1 MKLDRILQLTTLL
14 AGLPLLYLQAE
25 VRTPT
30 FISDGMVL
38 QRNENVRIWG
48 TADPG
53 EKVTVTFLKK
63 KYVSTAD
70 TEGNWMVTIP
80 TTRKKMVGGPYT
92 MSIGDKT
99 LHDIWVGDVW
109 LCSGQSNMDLHTA
122 RLVDLYKEEF
132 DTYSNPA
139 IHLMQTARNPSIEGP
154 QDDVPAQ
161 GGYPWEALTP
171 EKVGHWSGIG
181 YFFAKEMYT
190 RTGGVP
196 QGIINCSMGGSD
208 IVAWI
213 STDSLRA
220 YAPRHVQNV
229 EHLKQPGYL
238 QRCAELSRA
247 INQTYYKLLDDD
259 PGLEEQWMSE
269 DLDDS
274 DWERVNQYD
283 PNLGNA
289 DGRTWIGTLW
299 FRKEFNVPQE
309 LVGKDS
315 LLRLGCLI
323 DADVA
328 YLNGQKVGEI
338 TYQYPPRK
346 YSLPKGL
353 LKAGRNVL
361 VIKLRTNGG
370 SEKFVKE
377 KPYKLFFHGGQTIDL
392 EGEWLMKRG
401 ILMPRQ
407 PNVEGVYNGNAS
419 ALYDNT
425 IYPLRNYRIAGILW
439 NQGETNAGR
448 PEEYRTLLPVMIN
461 DWRKDFG
468 PVPAVIFG
476 LANYM
481 ERHADANFGGGWAN
495 IRESQRLGT
504 KALDKAGLVTAID
517 LGEWNDIHPLNK
529 KESARRAALQMQRLY
544 LGKTTEVSEGPTYQR
559 VTFSGGKARI
569 QFKKGTAEGLE
580 LRAAKPHSKDYP
592 CLVSQG
598 FSIAG
603 ADGIFHWAEVKVEGN
618 ELIVWCDEVKAPK
631 AVRYAWDDDPIVT
644 LYNGAG
650 LPAPS
655 FMGVEESD

>member
-1 MKLDRILQLTTLL
+1 MKFNKLFTLSTLL
-14 AGLPLLYLQAE
+14 AALPILCLEAE
-25 VRTPT
+25 VKTPR

-38 QRNENVRIWG
+38 QRNETVRIWG

-63 KYVSTAD
+63 KYVGTAD
-70 TEGNWMVTIP
+70 AEGNWMVYIP
-80 TTRKKMVGGPYT
+80 TTKKDMVGGPYT
-92 MSIGDKT
+92 MTINERKLS
-99 LHDIWVGDVW
+99 DIYVGDVW

-132 DTYSNPA
+132 DTDVNPA
-139 IHLMQTARNPSIEGP
+139 IHLMQTGRNPSIKGP
-154 QDDVPAQ
+154 QDDIDEQ
-161 GGYPWEALTP
+161 GSYPWESMSP

-181 YFFAKEMYT
+181 YFFAKEMFK
-190 RTGGVP
+190 RSGGVP

-213 STDSLRA
+213 PTDLLREN
-220 YAPRHVQNV
+220 APRHVQTV

-238 QRCAELSRA
+238 ERCAALSRA
-247 INQTYYKLLDDD
+247 IGQTYNQLLEED
-259 PGLEEQWMSE
+259 PGLKGQWMQE
-269 DLDDS
+269 NLDDS
-274 DWERVNQYD
+274 DWEIVNQYD
-283 PNLGNA
+283 PHLGDA
-289 DGRTWIGTLW
+289 DGRTWVGTLW

-315 LLRLGCLI
+315 LLRLGCLV
-323 DADVA
+323 DADIA
-328 YLNGQKVGEI
+328 YLNGVKVGEI

-346 YSLPKGL
+346 YTLPAGL

-361 VIKLRTNGG
+361 VIKLRTNG
-370 SEKFVKE
+370 SPEKFVKE
-377 KPYKLFFHGGQTIDL
+377 KPYKLYFHGGKTIDL
-392 EGEWLMKRG
+392 EGDWRMKRG

-407 PNVEGVYNGNAS
+407 PGVEGVNNGNAS

-448 PEEYRTLLPVMIN
+448 PDEYRKLLPVLIEG
-461 DWRKDFG
+461 WRRDFG
-468 PVPAVIFG
+468 NVPAVIFG

-481 ERHADANFGGGWAN
+481 ERHADANYNGGWAK

-504 KALDKAGLVTAID
+504 QAIDKAGFVTAID

-529 KESARRAALQMQRLY
+529 KESARRAALWMQRLY
-544 LGKTTEVSEGPTYQR
+544 LGDTKEVVEGPTFESIA
-559 VTFSGGKARI
+559 FSEGKAI
-569 QFKKGTAEGLE
+569 ITFKPGTADGLI
-580 LRAAKPHSKDYP
+580 LRSGKPHSKDNPGLY
-592 CLVSQG
+592 SFG

-603 ADGIFHWAEVKVEGN
+603 EDGIFQ
-618 ELIVWCDEVKAPK
+618 WCEALVINDNQLLLWNDRITNPV

-655 FMGVEESD
+655 FSTK

>member
-1 MKLDRILQLTTLL
+1 MKYNKIFTLFTLFAVLPILSLK
-14 AGLPLLYLQAE
+14 AE
-25 VRTPT
+25 VRTPR

-38 QRNENVRIWG
+38 QRNETVRIWG

-63 KYVSTAD
+63 KYVGTAD
-70 TEGNWMVTIP
+70 AEGNWMVYIP
-80 TTRKKMVGGPYT
+80 TTKKNMVGGPYT
-92 MSIGDKT
+92 MTINERKLS
-99 LHDIWVGDVW
+99 DIYVGDVW

-122 RLVDLYKEEF
+122 RLVDLYKDEF
-132 DTYSNPA
+132 DTDVNPA
-139 IHLMQTARNPSIEGP
+139 IHLMQTGRNPSIKGQ
-154 QDDVPAQ
+154 QDDIDEQ
-161 GGYPWEALTP
+161 GSYPWESMSP
-171 EKVGHWSGIG
+171 DKVGHWSGIG
-181 YFFAKEMYT
+181 YFFAKEMFK
-190 RTGGVP
+190 RSGGVP

-213 STDSLRA
+213 PTDLLREN
-220 YAPRHVQNV
+220 APRHVQTV

-238 QRCAELSRA
+238 ERCAALNRV
-247 INQTYYKLLDDD
+247 IGQTYNQLLEED
-259 PGLEEQWMSE
+259 PGLKGQWMQT

-274 DWERVNQYD
+274 DWEIVNQYD
-283 PNLGNA
+283 PHLGDA
-289 DGRTWIGTLW
+289 DGRTWVGTLW

-315 LLRLGCLI
+315 LLRLGCLV

-328 YLNGQKVGEI
+328 YLNGVKVGEI

-346 YSLPKGL
+346 YTLPAGL

-361 VIKLRTNGG
+361 VIKLRTNG
-370 SEKFVKE
+370 SPEKFVKE
-377 KPYKLFFHGGQTIDL
+377 KPYKLFFHGGKTINL
-392 EGEWLMKRG
+392 EGNWRMKRG

-407 PNVEGVYNGNAS
+407 PGVEGVNNGNAS

-448 PEEYRTLLPVMIN
+448 PDEYRKLLPVLIEG
-461 DWRKDFG
+461 WRRDFG
-468 PVPAVIFG
+468 NVPAVIFG

-481 ERHADANFGGGWAN
+481 ERHPNANFDGGWAK

-504 KALDKAGLVTAID
+504 QALDKAGFVTAID

-529 KESARRAALQMQRLY
+529 KESARRAALWMQRLY
-544 LGKTTEVSEGPTYQR
+544 LGDTKEVVEGPAFESIAFSEGKAII
-559 VTFSGGKARI
+559 TFKP
-569 QFKKGTAEGLE
+569 GTADGLI
-580 LRAAKPHSKDYP
+580 LRSGKPHSKDNPGIY
-592 CLVSQG
+592 SFG

-603 ADGIFHWAEVKVEGN
+603 EDGIFQ
-618 ELIVWCDEVKAPK
+618 WCEAMVINDNQLLLWNDRITNPV

-655 FMGVEESD
+655 FSTK

>member
-1 MKLDRILQLTTLL
+1 MKYNKIFTLFTLFAVLPILSLK
-14 AGLPLLYLQAE
+14 AE
-25 VRTPT
+25 VKTPR

-38 QRNENVRIWG
+38 QRNETVRIWG

-63 KYVSTAD
+63 KYVGTAD
-70 TEGNWMVTIP
+70 AEGNWMVYIP
-80 TTRKKMVGGPYT
+80 TTKKNMVGGPYT
-92 MSIGDKT
+92 MTINERKLS
-99 LHDIWVGDVW
+99 DIYVGDVW

-122 RLVDLYKEEF
+122 RLVDLYKDEF
-132 DTYSNPA
+132 DTDVNPA
-139 IHLMQTARNPSIEGP
+139 IHLMQTGRNPSIKGP
-154 QDDVPAQ
+154 QDDIDEQ
-161 GGYPWEALTP
+161 GSYPWESMSP
-171 EKVGHWSGIG
+171 DKVGHWSGIG
-181 YFFAKEMYT
+181 YFFAKEMFK
-190 RTGGVP
+190 RSGGVP

-213 STDSLRA
+213 PTDLLREN
-220 YAPRHVQNV
+220 APRHVQTV
-229 EHLKQPGYL
+229 EHLKQLGYL
-238 QRCAELSRA
+238 ERCAALNRA
-247 INQTYYKLLDDD
+247 IGQTYNQLLEED
-259 PGLEEQWMSE
+259 PGLKGQWMQT

-274 DWERVNQYD
+274 DWEIVNQYD
-283 PNLGNA
+283 PHLGDA
-289 DGRTWIGTLW
+289 DGRTWVGTLW

-315 LLRLGCLI
+315 LLRLGCLV

-328 YLNGQKVGEI
+328 YLNGVKVGEI

-346 YSLPKGL
+346 YTLPAGL

-361 VIKLRTNGG
+361 VIKLRTNG
-370 SEKFVKE
+370 SPEKFVKE
-377 KPYKLFFHGGQTIDL
+377 KPYKLYFHGGQTIDL
-392 EGEWLMKRG
+392 EGDWRMKRG

-407 PNVEGVYNGNAS
+407 PGVEGVNNGNAS

-448 PEEYRTLLPVMIN
+448 PDEYRKLLPVLIEG
-461 DWRKDFG
+461 WRRDFG
-468 PVPAVIFG
+468 NVPAVIFG

-481 ERHADANFGGGWAN
+481 ERHADANYNGGWAK

-504 KALDKAGLVTAID
+504 QALDKAGFVTAID

-529 KESARRAALQMQRLY
+529 KESARRAALWMQRLY
-544 LGKTTEVSEGPTYQR
+544 LGDTKEVVEGPAFESIAFSEGKAII
-559 VTFSGGKARI
+559 TFKP
-569 QFKKGTAEGLE
+569 GTADGLI
-580 LRAAKPHSKDYP
+580 LRSGKPHSKDNPGIY
-592 CLVSQG
+592 SFG

-603 ADGIFHWAEVKVEGN
+603 EDGIFQ
-618 ELIVWCDEVKAPK
+618 WCEAMVINDKQLLLWNDRITNPI

-655 FMGVEESD
+655 FSTK

>member
-1 MKLDRILQLTTLL
+1 
-14 AGLPLLYLQAE
+14 
-25 VRTPT
+25 
-30 FISDGMVL
+30 MVL
-38 QRNENVRIWG
+38 QRNETVRIWG

-63 KYVSTAD
+63 KYVGTAD
-70 TEGNWMVTIP
+70 AEGNWMVYIP
-80 TTRKKMVGGPYT
+80 TTKKNMVGGPYT
-92 MSIGDKT
+92 MTINERKLS
-99 LHDIWVGDVW
+99 DIYVGDVW

-122 RLVDLYKEEF
+122 RLVDLYKDEF
-132 DTYSNPA
+132 DTDVNPA
-139 IHLMQTARNPSIEGP
+139 IHLMQTGRNPSIKGP
-154 QDDVPAQ
+154 QDDIDEQ
-161 GGYPWEALTP
+161 GSYPWESLSP
-171 EKVGHWSGIG
+171 DKVGHWSGIG
-181 YFFAKEMYT
+181 YFFAKEMFK
-190 RTGGVP
+190 RSGGVP

-213 STDSLRA
+213 PTDLLREN
-220 YAPRHVQNV
+220 APRHVQTV

-238 QRCAELSRA
+238 ERCA
-247 INQTYYKLLDDD
+247 
-259 PGLEEQWMSE
+259 
-269 DLDDS
+269 
-274 DWERVNQYD
+274 NQYD
-283 PNLGNA
+283 PHLGDA
-289 DGRTWIGTLW
+289 DGRTWVGTLW

-315 LLRLGCLI
+315 LLRLGCLV

-328 YLNGQKVGEI
+328 YLNGVKVGEI

-346 YSLPKGL
+346 YTLPAGL

-361 VIKLRTNGG
+361 VIKLRTNG
-370 SEKFVKE
+370 SPEKFVKE
-377 KPYKLFFHGGQTIDL
+377 KPYKLFFHGGKTINL
-392 EGEWLMKRG
+392 EGNWRMKRG

-407 PNVEGVYNGNAS
+407 PGVEGVNNGNAS

-448 PEEYRTLLPVMIN
+448 PDEYRKLLPVLIEG
-461 DWRKDFG
+461 WRRDFG
-468 PVPAVIFG
+468 NVPAVIFG

-481 ERHADANFGGGWAN
+481 ERHPNANFDGGWAK

-504 KALDKAGLVTAID
+504 QALDKAALVTAID

-544 LGKTTEVSEGPTYQR
+544 LGNTQEVCEGPSYES
-559 VTFSGGKARI
+559 VTFGEGKARI
-569 QFKKGTAEGLE
+569 TFKPGTAEGLE
-580 LRAAKPHSKDYP
+580 LREAKPHSKENP
-592 CLVSQG
+592 CLVSKG

-603 ADGIFHWAEVKVEGN
+603 ADGVFHWAEAQVEGN
-618 ELIVWCDEVKAPK
+618 ELIVWSDEVKDPK

-655 FMGVEESD
+655 FSTK

>member
-1 MKLDRILQLTTLL
+1 MKYNKIFTLFTLFAVLPILSLK
-14 AGLPLLYLQAE
+14 AE
-25 VRTPT
+25 VKTPR

-38 QRNENVRIWG
+38 QRNETVRIWG

-63 KYVSTAD
+63 KYVGTAD
-70 TEGNWMVTIP
+70 AEGNWMVYIP
-80 TTRKKMVGGPYT
+80 TTKKNMVGGPYT
-92 MSIGDKT
+92 MTINERKLS
-99 LHDIWVGDVW
+99 DIYVGDVW

-122 RLVDLYKEEF
+122 RLVDLYKDEF
-132 DTYSNPA
+132 DTDVNPA
-139 IHLMQTARNPSIEGP
+139 IHLMQTGRNPSIKGP
-154 QDDVPAQ
+154 QDDIDEQ
-161 GGYPWEALTP
+161 GSYPWESMSP
-171 EKVGHWSGIG
+171 DKVGHWSGIG
-181 YFFAKEMYT
+181 YFFAKEMFK
-190 RTGGVP
+190 RSGGVP

-213 STDSLRA
+213 PTDLLREN
-220 YAPRHVQNV
+220 APRHVQTV

-238 QRCAELSRA
+238 ERCAALNRA
-247 INQTYYKLLDDD
+247 IGQTYNQLLEED
-259 PGLEEQWMSE
+259 PGLKGQWMQT
-269 DLDDS
+269 DLGDS
-274 DWERVNQYD
+274 DWEIVNQYD
-283 PNLGNA
+283 PHLGDA
-289 DGRTWIGTLW
+289 DGRTWVGTLW

-315 LLRLGCLI
+315 LLRLGCLV

-328 YLNGQKVGEI
+328 YLNGVKVGEI

-346 YSLPKGL
+346 YTLPAGL

-361 VIKLRTNGG
+361 VIKLRTNG
-370 SEKFVKE
+370 SPEKFVKE
-377 KPYKLFFHGGQTIDL
+377 KPYKLYFHGGQTIDL
-392 EGEWLMKRG
+392 EGDWRMKRG

-407 PNVEGVYNGNAS
+407 PGVEGVNNGNAS

-448 PEEYRTLLPVMIN
+448 PDEYRKLLPVLIEG
-461 DWRKDFG
+461 WRRDFG
-468 PVPAVIFG
+468 NVPAVIFG

-481 ERHADANFGGGWAN
+481 ERHADANYNGGWAK

-504 KALDKAGLVTAID
+504 QALDKAGFVTAID

-529 KESARRAALQMQRLY
+529 KESARRAALWMQRLY
-544 LGKTTEVSEGPTYQR
+544 LGDTKEVVEGPAFESIAFSEGKAII
-559 VTFSGGKARI
+559 TFKP
-569 QFKKGTAEGLE
+569 GTADGLI
-580 LRAAKPHSKDYP
+580 LRSGKPHSKDNPGIY
-592 CLVSQG
+592 SFG

-603 ADGIFHWAEVKVEGN
+603 EDGIFQ
-618 ELIVWCDEVKAPK
+618 WCEAMVINDNQLLLWNDRITNPV

-655 FMGVEESD
+655 FSTK

>member
-1 MKLDRILQLTTLL
+1 MKFYKTLVLSTLL
-14 AGLPLLYLQAE
+14 AGLPLTSLQAE
-25 VRTPT
+25 VRTPR

-38 QRNENVRIWG
+38 QRNETVRIWG

-63 KYVSTAD
+63 KYVGTAD
-70 TEGNWMVTIP
+70 AEGNWMVYIP
-80 TTRKKMVGGPYT
+80 TTKKNMVGGPYSMT
-92 MSIGDKT
+92 INERKLS
-99 LHDIWVGDVW
+99 DIYVGDVW

-122 RLVDLYKEEF
+122 RLVDLYKDEF
-132 DTYSNPA
+132 DTDVNPA
-139 IHLMQTARNPSIEGP
+139 IHLMQTGRNPSIKGP
-154 QDDVPAQ
+154 QDDIDEQ
-161 GGYPWEALTP
+161 GSYPWESMSP
-171 EKVGHWSGIG
+171 DKVGHWSGIG
-181 YFFAKEMYT
+181 YFFAKEMFQ
-190 RTGGVP
+190 RSGGVP

-213 STDSLRA
+213 PTGLLREN
-220 YAPRHVQNV
+220 APRHVQTV

-238 QRCAELSRA
+238 ERCAALNRV
-247 INQTYYKLLDDD
+247 IGQTYNQLLEED
-259 PGLEEQWMSE
+259 PGLKGQWMQT

-274 DWERVNQYD
+274 DWEIVNQYD
-283 PNLGNA
+283 PHLGDA
-289 DGRTWIGTLW
+289 DGRTWVGTLW

-315 LLRLGCLI
+315 LLRLGCLV

-328 YLNGQKVGEI
+328 YLNGVKVGEI

-346 YSLPKGL
+346 YTLPAGL

-361 VIKLRTNGG
+361 VIKLRTNG
-370 SEKFVKE
+370 SPEKFVKE
-377 KPYKLFFHGGQTIDL
+377 KPYKLFFHGGKTINL
-392 EGEWLMKRG
+392 EGNWRMKRG

-407 PNVEGVYNGNAS
+407 PGVEGVNNGNAS
-419 ALYDNT
+419 ALDNT

-448 PEEYRTLLPVMIN
+448 PDEYRKLLPVLIEG
-461 DWRKDFG
+461 WRRDFG
-468 PVPAVIFG
+468 NVPAVIFG

-481 ERHADANFGGGWAN
+481 ERHPNANFDGGWAK

-504 KALDKAGLVTAID
+504 QALDKAALVTAID

-544 LGKTTEVSEGPTYQR
+544 LGNTQEVSEGPSYES
-559 VTFSGGKARI
+559 VTFSEGKARI
-569 QFKKGTAEGLE
+569 SFKPGTAEGLE
-580 LRAAKPHSKDYP
+580 LHEAKPHSKENP
-592 CLVSQG
+592 CLVSKG

-603 ADGIFHWAEVKVEGN
+603 ADGVFHWAEAQVEGN
-618 ELIVWCDEVKAPK
+618 ELIVWSDEVKDPK

-650 LPAPS
+650 LPASS
-655 FMGVEESD
+655 FSTKEY

>member
-1 MKLDRILQLTTLL
+1 MKFNQLLTLSTL
-14 AGLPLLYLQAE
+14 FSVLPLLNLEAE
-25 VRTPT
+25 VKTPR

-38 QRNENVRIWG
+38 QRNETVRIWG

-53 EKVTVTFLKK
+53 EKVTITFLNN
-63 KYVSTAD
+63 KYKGTAD
-70 TEGNWMVTIP
+70 AQGNWMVYIP
-80 TTRKKMVGGPYT
+80 TTKKSMIGGPYT
-92 MSIGDKT
+92 MTINERKLS
-99 LHDIWVGDVW
+99 DIYVGDVW

-122 RLVDLYKEEF
+122 RLVDLYKDEF
-132 DTYSNPA
+132 DTDVNPA
-139 IHLMQTARNPSIEGP
+139 IHLMQTGRNPSVKGP
-154 QDDVPAQ
+154 QNDIDEQ
-161 GGYPWEALTP
+161 GSYPWESMSP
-171 EKVGHWSGIG
+171 DKVGHWSGIS
-181 YFFAKEMYT
+181 YFFAKEMFR

-213 STDSLRA
+213 STDSLREN
-220 YAPRHVQNV
+220 APRHVQTV

-238 QRCAELSRA
+238 ERCAALNRA
-247 INQTYYKLLDDD
+247 IGETYNQLLNED
-259 PGLEEQWMSE
+259 PGLKGQWMRA

-274 DWERVNQYD
+274 DWEVVNQYD
-283 PNLGNA
+283 PHLGDA
-289 DGRTWIGTLW
+289 DGRTWVGTLW

-315 LLRLGCLI
+315 LLRLGCLV

-328 YLNGQKVGEI
+328 YLNGEKVGEV

-346 YSLPKGL
+346 YTLPAGL

-361 VIKLRTNGG
+361 VIKLRTNG
-370 SEKFVKE
+370 SPEKFVKE

-392 EGEWLMKRG
+392 EGDWRMKRG

-407 PNVEGVYNGNAS
+407 PGVEGVNNGNAS

-448 PEEYRTLLPVMIN
+448 PDEYRKLLPVLIN
-461 DWRKDFG
+461 DWRRDFG
-468 PVPAVIFG
+468 DVPAVIFG
-476 LANYM
+476 LANFM
-481 ERHADANFGGGWAN
+481 ERHADANYDGGWAR
-495 IRESQRLGT
+495 IREAQRLGT
-504 KALDKAGLVTAID
+504 QSLDKAGFVTAID

-529 KESARRAALQMQRLY
+529 KESARRAALWMQRLY
-544 LGKTTEVSEGPTYQR
+544 LGDNTEVVEGPTFESI
-559 VTFSGGKARI
+559 TFSEGKAI
-569 QFKKGTAEGLE
+569 ITFKPGTADGLI
-580 LRAAKPHSKDYP
+580 LRSGKPHSKDTPGIY
-592 CLVSQG
+592 SFG

-603 ADGIFHWAEVKVEGN
+603 EDGIFQ
-618 ELIVWCDEVKAPK
+618 WCEALVINNNQLLLWNDRITNPV

-655 FMGVEESD
+655 FSTK

>member
-1 MKLDRILQLTTLL
+1 MKYNKIFTLFTLFAVLPILSLK
-14 AGLPLLYLQAE
+14 AE
-25 VRTPT
+25 VKTPR

-38 QRNENVRIWG
+38 QRNETVRIWG

-63 KYVSTAD
+63 KYVGTAD
-70 TEGNWMVTIP
+70 AEGNWMVYIP
-80 TTRKKMVGGPYT
+80 TTKKNMVGGPYT
-92 MSIGDKT
+92 MTINERKLT
-99 LHDIWVGDVW
+99 DIYVGDVW

-132 DTYSNPA
+132 DTDANPA
-139 IHLMQTARNPSIEGP
+139 IHLMQTGRNPSIKGP
-154 QDDVPAQ
+154 QDDIDEQ
-161 GGYPWEALTP
+161 GSYPWESMSP
-171 EKVGHWSGIG
+171 DKVGHWSGIG
-181 YFFAKEMYT
+181 YFFAKEMYK
-190 RTGGVP
+190 RSGGVP

-213 STDSLRA
+213 PTDLLREN
-220 YAPRHVQNV
+220 APRHVQTV

-238 QRCAELSRA
+238 ERCAALNRA
-247 INQTYYKLLDDD
+247 IGQTYNQLLEED
-259 PGLEEQWMSE
+259 PGLKGQWMQT

-274 DWERVNQYD
+274 DWEIVNQYD
-283 PNLGNA
+283 PHLGDA
-289 DGRTWIGTLW
+289 DGRTWVGTLW
-299 FRKEFNVPQE
+299 LRKEFNVPQE

-315 LLRLGCLI
+315 LLRLGCLV

-328 YLNGQKVGEI
+328 YLNGVKVGEI

-346 YSLPKGL
+346 YTLPAGL

-361 VIKLRTNGG
+361 VIKLRTNG
-370 SEKFVKE
+370 SPEKFVKE
-377 KPYKLFFHGGQTIDL
+377 KPYKLYFHGGQTIDL
-392 EGEWLMKRG
+392 EGDWHMKRG

-407 PNVEGVYNGNAS
+407 PGVEGVNNGNAS

-448 PEEYRTLLPVMIN
+448 PDEYRKLLPVLIEG
-461 DWRKDFG
+461 WRRDFG
-468 PVPAVIFG
+468 NVPAVIFG

-481 ERHADANFGGGWAN
+481 ERHADANYNGGWAK

-504 KALDKAGLVTAID
+504 QALDKAGFVTAID

-529 KESARRAALQMQRLY
+529 KESARRAALWMQRLY
-544 LGKTTEVSEGPTYQR
+544 LGDSKEVVEGPAFESIAFSEGKAII
-559 VTFSGGKARI
+559 TFKP
-569 QFKKGTAEGLE
+569 GTADGLI
-580 LRAAKPHSKDYP
+580 LRSGKPHSKDNPGIY
-592 CLVSQG
+592 SFG

-603 ADGIFHWAEVKVEGN
+603 EDGIFQ
-618 ELIVWCDEVKAPK
+618 WCEAMVINDNQLLLWNDRIANPV

-655 FMGVEESD
+655 FSTK

>member
-1 MKLDRILQLTTLL
+1 MKLNKFLTLITLL

-25 VRTPT
+25 VKTPS

-63 KYVSTAD
+63 KYTSTAD
-70 TEGNWMVTIP
+70 AQGNWMVYIP
-80 TTRKKMVGGPYT
+80 TTKKKMVGGPYT
-92 MSIGDKT
+92 MSINGRK
-99 LHDIWVGDVW
+99 LSDIWVGDVW

-122 RLVDLYKEEF
+122 RLVDLYKDEF
-132 DTYSNPA
+132 DSYSNPA

-154 QDDVPAQ
+154 QADVPAQ
-161 GGYPWEALTP
+161 GGYPWEALSP

-181 YFFAKEMYT
+181 YFFAKEMFT

-220 YAPRHVQNV
+220 YAPRHIQNV
-229 EHLKQPGYL
+229 DHLKQPGYL
-238 QRCAELSRA
+238 QRCAELSRT
-247 INQTYYKLLDDD
+247 INQTYYKLLDED
-259 PGLEEQWMSE
+259 PGLKEQWMKE

-283 PNLGNA
+283 PHLGDA

-315 LLRLGCLI
+315 LLRLGCLV

-346 YSLPKGL
+346 YTLPAGL

-361 VIKLRTNGG
+361 VIKLRTNGNP
-370 SEKFVKE
+370 EKFVKE
-377 KPYKLFFHGGQTIDL
+377 KPYKLFFHGGRTIDL

-468 PVPAVIFG
+468 NVPAVIFG

-481 ERHADANFGGGWAN
+481 ERHAGANYGGGWAN

-504 KALDKAGLVTAID
+504 DAIDKAGLVTAID

-544 LGKTTEVSEGPTYQR
+544 LGKTTEVSEGPAYQN
-559 VTFSGGKARI
+559 VTFSEGKARI
-569 QFKKGTAEGLE
+569 SFKEGTAEGLE
-580 LRAAKPHSKDYP
+580 IRAAKPHSKDNP
-592 CLVSQG
+592 CLVSKG

-603 ADGIFHWAEVKVEGN
+603 ADGVFHWAEAKVEGN
-618 ELIVWCDEVKAPK
+618 ELIVWCNEVKDPK
-631 AVRYAWDDDPIVT
+631 VVRYAWDDDPIVT
-644 LYNGAG
+644 LYNGSG

-655 FMGVEESD
+655 FSTK

>member
-1 MKLDRILQLTTLL
+1 MKYNKIFTLFTLFAVLPILSLK
-14 AGLPLLYLQAE
+14 AE
-25 VRTPT
+25 VKTPR

-38 QRNENVRIWG
+38 QRNETVRIWG

-53 EKVTVTFLKK
+53 EKITVTFLKK
-63 KYVSTAD
+63 KYVGTAD
-70 TEGNWMVTIP
+70 AEGNWMVYIP
-80 TTRKKMVGGPYT
+80 TTKKNMVGGPYT
-92 MSIGDKT
+92 MTINERKLS
-99 LHDIWVGDVW
+99 DIYVGDVW

-132 DTYSNPA
+132 DTDVNPA
-139 IHLMQTARNPSIEGP
+139 IHLMQTGRNPSIKGP
-154 QDDVPAQ
+154 QDDIDEQ
-161 GGYPWEALTP
+161 GSYPWESMSP
-171 EKVGHWSGIG
+171 DKVGHWSGIG
-181 YFFAKEMYT
+181 YFFAKEMFK
-190 RTGGVP
+190 RSGGVP

-213 STDSLRA
+213 PTDLLREN
-220 YAPRHVQNV
+220 APRHVQTV

-238 QRCAELSRA
+238 ERCAALNRA
-247 INQTYYKLLDDD
+247 IGQTYNQLLEED
-259 PGLEEQWMSE
+259 PGLKGQWMQT

-274 DWERVNQYD
+274 DWEIVNQYD
-283 PNLGNA
+283 PHLGDA
-289 DGRTWIGTLW
+289 DGRTWVGTLW

-315 LLRLGCLI
+315 LLRLGCLV

-328 YLNGQKVGEI
+328 YLNGVKVGEI

-346 YSLPKGL
+346 YTLPAGL

-361 VIKLRTNGG
+361 VIKLRTNG
-370 SEKFVKE
+370 SPEKFVKE
-377 KPYKLFFHGGQTIDL
+377 KPYKLYFHGGQTIDL
-392 EGEWLMKRG
+392 EGDWRMKRG

-407 PNVEGVYNGNAS
+407 PGVEGVNNGNAS

-448 PEEYRTLLPVMIN
+448 PDEYRKLLPVLIEG
-461 DWRKDFG
+461 WRRDFG
-468 PVPAVIFG
+468 NVPAVIFG

-481 ERHADANFGGGWAN
+481 ERHADANYNGGWAK

-504 KALDKAGLVTAID
+504 QALDKAGFVTAID

-529 KESARRAALQMQRLY
+529 KESARRAALWMQRLY
-544 LGKTTEVSEGPTYQR
+544 LGDTKEVVEGPAFESIAFSEGKAII
-559 VTFSGGKARI
+559 TFKP
-569 QFKKGTAEGLE
+569 GTADGLI
-580 LRAAKPHSKDYP
+580 LRSGKPHSKDNPGIY
-592 CLVSQG
+592 SFG

-603 ADGIFHWAEVKVEGN
+603 EDGIFQ
-618 ELIVWCDEVKAPK
+618 WCEAMVINDNQLLLWNDRIANPV

-655 FMGVEESD
+655 FSTK